1 MCAVLNNQGGFYSRM
16 AYIEEARRMGI
27 SLLPPDIGHSDKYFT
42 CEGGA
47 IRTGLGPV
55 FELTNATIK
64 KVLLER
70 SKRPFSNLFDFLAR
84 TAAGEKETAHL
95 IKAGALQSLHPSA
108 PQLLV
113 LNKIFFKNKKKKVM
127 TEYVTAEL
135 DLPPYT
141 PNQKTLNE
149 MEILDFGVQAHPI
162 TLFED
167 QIDWAL
173 ITSSSQIEY
182 FKNKTIQICGWLVTS
197 RRVRTNK
204 DQYMKFLTLEDRHGL
219 CEVVL
224 FPETY
229 ENFGHLVRTHG
240 PYIITGKVQSRLP
253 GEANLIAERVEIVIL
268 GKSDLEGVLQKKTP
282 PTWDG
287 VYV

>member
-1 MCAVLNNQGGFYSRM
+1 M

-27 SLLPPDIGHSDKYFT
+27 TLLPPDVNYSGRYFS
-42 CEGGA
+42 CEGQA
-47 IRTGLGPV
+47 IRTGLDPV
-55 FELTNATIK
+55 FELSRQT
-64 KVLLER
+64 VER
-70 SKRPFSNLFDFLAR
+70 ILKERKRRPFTGLFDFLSR
-84 TAAGEKETAHL
+84 CNAGEKETLNL

-113 LNKIFFKNKKKKVM
+113 QNKVYFKNKKKKVM
-127 TEYVTAEL
+127 AEYVTGNL

-141 PNQKTLNE
+141 TYQKILNE
-149 MEILDFGVQAHPI
+149 MEMLDFSVQAHPL
-162 TLFED
+162 TLFHD
-167 QIDWAL
+167 HIDWQV
-173 ITSSSQIEY
+173 ITPSTQIENH
-182 FKNKTIQICGWLVTS
+182 KDKTIRICGWLVTS

-204 DQYMKFLTLEDRHGL
+204 NQYMKFLTIEDLFGL

-224 FPETY
+224 FSEAYTRY
-229 ENFGHLVRTHG
+229 GHLIRTHG

-253 GEANLIAERVEIVIL
+253 GEANLIAEEIELVML
-268 GKSDLEGVLQKKTP
+268 NKKEMEEVLQKKTP